1 MSGDQLIQWIGLALN
16 AIVIPSLIALVK
28 VLLRLHI
35 DVRMLIEKVES
46 FAHSQALISLLKDE
60 VSEIRYKVKSIEDR
74 LTQ

>member
-1 MSGDQLIQWIGLALN
+1 MTGDQLIQWIGLLLN

-35 DVRMLIEKVES
+35 DVRMLIDKVES
-46 FAHSQALISLLKDE
+46 FAHSQALIAVLKDD
-60 VSEIRYKVKSIEDR
+60 VSEIKYKVKSLEDR